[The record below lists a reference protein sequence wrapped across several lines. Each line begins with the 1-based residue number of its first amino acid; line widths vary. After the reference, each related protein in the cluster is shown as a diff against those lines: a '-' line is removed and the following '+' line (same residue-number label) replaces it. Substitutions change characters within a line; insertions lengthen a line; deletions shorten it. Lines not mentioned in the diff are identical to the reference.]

1 MAGSLADAYNS
12 MVMYQGVIQGQIP
25 YDQHNFDLSICNA
38 VVMLLENAQSQ
49 SLGADTTV
57 SSAPTAAA
65 SDTTSFVSPT

>member
-12 MVMYQGVIQGQIP
+12 MVSWQGVIQGQITYSP
-25 YDQHNFDLSICNA
+25 HDFDLSIVNA

-49 SLGADTTV
+49 SLGADTTS

-65 SDTTSFVSPT
+65 SDPTTFGAPS